1 MGLGYS
7 RRFSRKYFSVVW
19 VKGHHSFLGHA
30 HVKSSFVETRL
41 RNKCHKPVFI
51 TSYFRLCVP
60 EFPFGKESVDHC
72 WSKLYVGRP
81 QDFSRFIFKGGLGS
95 L

>member
-1 MGLGYS
+1 MDLGYS

-60 EFPFGKESVDHC
+60 EFPFGKESLDQF
-72 WSKLYVGRP
+72 RT
-81 QDFSRFIFKGGLGS
+81 RLGCS
-95 L
+95 